1 MRSDLYTDSHTDRF
15 GTNDYNLEHLGEA
28 AAAAE
33 PMLYFLM
40 IDLFD
45 LLN

>member
-1 MRSDLYTDSHTDRF
+1 MPIALPIDLAQM
-15 GTNDYNLEHLGEA
+15 DYNLEHLSEA
-28 AAAAE
+28 ATAAE

>member
-1 MRSDLYTDSHTDRF
+1 MPIAIPIDLAQMVH
-15 GTNDYNLEHLGEA
+15 NLEHLGETA
-28 AAAAE
+28 TAAE